1 MGPKRPRTKP
11 GLMNRRSSRRHCFC
25 IVYQLVFWKNLTAQE
40 LYRLYTN
47 EFLSQDAPPDENPPS
62 VSIPKGEAAF
72 MLEIAVGV
80 DETREFLD
88 STIEKHTSGW
98 SLARLA
104 RVDLAILR
112 MAIYELAFTPNTP
125 TSVII
130 NEAIELAKLYG
141 DDEAP
146 AFING
151 LLASASKNL
160 RG

>member
-1 MGPKRPRTKP
+1 
-11 GLMNRRSSRRHCFC
+11 
-25 IVYQLVFWKNLTAQE
+25 
-40 LYRLYTN
+40 
-47 EFLSQDAPPDENPPS
+47 
-62 VSIPKGEAAF
+62 